1 MKSSISSFFLKILKN
16 IVITLF
22 LLLIAFE
29 ETKSETLASQT
40 VVTLQKTL
48 KEISQNESSDIF
60 LKTLEAVKTLYDA
73 EKMIQMIVGNQW
85 KTITKEEK
93 KKLTQVFEE
102 YITSNYLR
110 MFKKIKKPSF
120 KLIDEKKIGNDYKL
134 IKTYLIINDNENV
147 EINYLLIKNKNGW
160 RIFDVLLAGSVSEIA
175 TKKSEFSKYLKNND
189 INQLINALKEI
200 GKL

>member
-16 IVITLF
+16 IVIIFF
-22 LLLIAFE
+22 LLLITFQ

-110 MFKKIKKPSF
+110 MFKKIKNPSF
-120 KLIDEKKIGNDYKL
+120 KLIDEKKIGNNYIL

-189 INQLINALKEI
+189 INQLINALKEV